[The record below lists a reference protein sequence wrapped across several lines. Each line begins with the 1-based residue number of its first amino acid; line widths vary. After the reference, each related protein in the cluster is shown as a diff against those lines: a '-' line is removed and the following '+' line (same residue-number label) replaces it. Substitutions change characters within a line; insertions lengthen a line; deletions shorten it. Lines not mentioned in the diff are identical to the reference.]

1 MRISTSQLFA
11 QSLNRITDLQS
22 KISDIQNHIASGRRI
37 TQPGDDPV
45 GAATVLQIGERM
57 QALTQFDRNGVQAE
71 QRLNQV
77 DDVMSNASTNMQR
90 VQELLLQGRSEA
102 LGASDRRAIAT
113 EVRERLDILVDLGN
127 SRNASGEYLFA
138 GGSVT
143 TRPFTRDA
151 TGNVSYNGDQTTR
164 RIQISEGRSVEES
177 FAGDLALFAVRNG
190 NGSFATAMAA
200 GNTGTA
206 QIDDNVVINIA
217 AFQTHDFR
225 ISFTSPTTYD
235 VIDDTLATTIQTAQP
250 YTDGGPVT
258 FSGMQIT
265 VFGTPATGDEFLITP
280 SRNQSM
286 FETINEIAVT
296 LETGFST
303 PAEAARFGFDL
314 DRSIENLAQAAERIS
329 ALRAT
334 TGARLNSI
342 ELQRNL
348 HEDVSINLQTLRSE
362 LEDVDL
368 AEAISIFSQ
377 QMTALEAAQATFVR
391 VQGLSLFNFL

>member
-206 QIDDNVVINIA
+206 QN
-217 AFQTHDFR
+217 R
-225 ISFTSPTTYD
+225 
-235 VIDDTLATTIQTAQP
+235 
-250 YTDGGPVT
+250 
-258 FSGMQIT
+258 
-265 VFGTPATGDEFLITP
+265 
-280 SRNQSM
+280 R
-286 FETINEIAVT
+286 
-296 LETGFST
+296 
-303 PAEAARFGFDL
+303 
-314 DRSIENLAQAAERIS
+314 
-329 ALRAT
+329 
-334 TGARLNSI
+334 
-342 ELQRNL
+342 
-348 HEDVSINLQTLRSE
+348 
-362 LEDVDL
+362 
-368 AEAISIFSQ
+368 
-377 QMTALEAAQATFVR
+377 
-391 VQGLSLFNFL
+391 